1 MRKREKPH
9 KGVIHEQDFKIRFSE
24 VDSMQIVWHGN
35 YLKYFE
41 DGREAFGATHGMTYM
56 DAHENG
62 FMTPL
67 VKSSI
72 EHKAPLKYMDE
83 ARIETKLIHD
93 PSAKIIYRYKIFNA
107 KTNQLCATGET
118 IQVFVDTDG
127 ELQLLAPEF
136 FLEWRKNLP
145 WQQF

>member
-1 MRKREKPH
+1 MRRRDKPH
-9 KGVIHEQDFKIRFSE
+9 KAVVHELDFHIRFSE

-41 DGREAFGATHGMTYM
+41 DGREAFGAEYGMTYM
-56 DAHENG
+56 DVYHHG

-72 EHKAPLKYMDE
+72 EHKAPLKYLDKAM
-83 ARIETKLIHD
+83 IKTKLIFD
-93 PSAKIIYRYKIFNA
+93 PSAKIIYRYEIYNSE
-107 KTNQLCATGET
+107 TNVLCATGET
-118 IQVFVDTDG
+118 IQVFVDPEG
-127 ELQLLAPEF
+127 ELQLFAPEF
-136 FLEWRKNLP
+136 FLKWRENLT